1 MSQENNKS
9 PSIANALKIDIPL
22 WEFVTMM
29 ATLLALNALAID
41 TMLPALAEIGR
52 FYEVANANDQ
62 QLVIFAYILGFG
74 IPQLFFGPISDRY
87 GRKGLLQISLI
98 GYSVT
103 AFMCMTANSFEML
116 LGIRF
121 LQGVFSA
128 GARVIAGAVIRDVTS
143 GRVMAKV
150 MSLVL
155 TVFMIVPILAPGIG
169 TIVMQFAHWKWTF
182 GVLGIAGFM
191 TFFWTLLR
199 LPKTLPLEKRRSL
212 DFKSITSAY
221 WTVMTT
227 RVTVGYMAASGIIFG
242 ALFAFIGAS
251 EQIFDVA
258 FGRGEKFW
266 LWFGIIALMLAIAN
280 FVNSRIVERIG
291 MRRISHGVMLAF
303 IVLSIVNLIAMQV
316 SGENFYV
323 FLILFALTFAC
334 FGMMGANF
342 AALALEPLG
351 EISGTANAAY
361 GFATSTVSSV
371 IGLVVARQF
380 DGTITPILSGFL
392 ALGIASLLVV
402 LVTENGRLFELGK
415 GKS

>member
-1 MSQENNKS
+1 
-9 PSIANALKIDIPL
+9 
-22 WEFVTMM
+22 M
-29 ATLLALNALAID
+29 AMLLALNALAID
-41 TMLPALAEIGR
+41 TMLPALAEIGQ
-52 FYEVANANDQ
+52 FYEVENANDQ

-74 IPQLFFGPISDRY
+74 IPQLFFGPISDRF

-103 AFMCMTANSFEML
+103 AFMCMAANSFEIL

-143 GRVMAKV
+143 GRVMAKI

-155 TVFMIVPILAPGIG
+155 TVFMIVPILAPGLG
-169 TIVMQFAHWKWTF
+169 TIVMHFTHWKWTF
-182 GVLGIAGFM
+182 GVLGVAGFM

-199 LPKTLPLEKRRSL
+199 LPKTLPADKRRSL
-212 DFKSITSAY
+212 DLKSITSAY

-258 FGRGEKFW
+258 FEKGEKFW
-266 LWFGIIALMLAIAN
+266 LWFAIIALMLAIAN

-303 IVLSIVNLIAMQV
+303 IVLSITNLMAMQV
-316 SGENFYV
+316 TGENFYV
-323 FLILFALTFAC
+323 FLILFSLTFAC

-342 AALALEPLG
+342 ASLALEPLG
-351 EISGTANAAY
+351 AMSGTANAAY
-361 GFATSTVSSV
+361 GFATSTVSSL
-371 IGLVVARQF
+371 IGLIVARQF

-402 LVTENGRLFELGK
+402 LLTEKGKLFELGK

>member
-1 MSQENNKS
+1 MSQEKTKS
-9 PSIANALKIDIPL
+9 PSIATSLKIDIPL
-22 WEFVTMM
+22 WEFVAMM
-29 ATLLALNALAID
+29 AMLLALNALAID
-41 TMLPALAEIGR
+41 TMLPALAEIGQ
-52 FYEVANANDQ
+52 FYEVENANDQ

-74 IPQLFFGPISDRY
+74 IPQLFFGPISDRF

-103 AFMCMTANSFEML
+103 AFMCMAANSFEIL

-143 GRVMAKV
+143 GRVMAKI

-155 TVFMIVPILAPGIG
+155 TVFMIVPILAPGLG
-169 TIVMQFAHWKWTF
+169 TIVMHFTHWKWTF
-182 GVLGIAGFM
+182 GVLGVAGFM

-199 LPKTLPLEKRRSL
+199 LPKTLPADKRRSL
-212 DFKSITSAY
+212 DLKSITSAY

-258 FGRGEKFW
+258 FEKGEKFW
-266 LWFGIIALMLAIAN
+266 LWFAIIALMLAIAN

-303 IVLSIVNLIAMQV
+303 IVLSITNLMAMQV
-316 SGENFYV
+316 TGENFYV
-323 FLILFALTFAC
+323 FLILFSLTFAC

-342 AALALEPLG
+342 ASLALEPLG
-351 EISGTANAAY
+351 AMSGTANAAY
-361 GFATSTVSSV
+361 GFATSTVSSL
-371 IGLVVARQF
+371 IGLIVARQF

-402 LVTENGRLFELGK
+402 LLTEKGKLFELGK

>member
-1 MSQENNKS
+1 MATS
-9 PSIANALKIDIPL
+9 LKIDIPL
-22 WEFVTMM
+22 WEFVAMM
-29 ATLLALNALAID
+29 AMLLALNALAID
-41 TMLPALAEIGR
+41 TMLPALAEIGQ
-52 FYEVANANDQ
+52 FYEVENANDQ

-74 IPQLFFGPISDRY
+74 IPQLFFGPISDRF

-103 AFMCMTANSFEML
+103 AFMCMAANSFEML

-155 TVFMIVPILAPGIG
+155 TVFMIVPILAPGLG
-169 TIVMQFAHWKWTF
+169 TIVMHFTHWKWTF
-182 GVLGIAGFM
+182 GVLGVAGFM

-199 LPKTLPLEKRRSL
+199 LPKTLPADKRRSL
-212 DFKSITSAY
+212 DLKSITSAY

-258 FGRGEKFW
+258 FGKGEKFW
-266 LWFGIIALMLAIAN
+266 LWFAIIALMLAIAN

-303 IVLSIVNLIAMQV
+303 IVLSITNLMAMQV
-316 SGENFYV
+316 TGENFYV
-323 FLILFALTFAC
+323 FLILFSLTFAC

-342 AALALEPLG
+342 ASLALEPLG
-351 EISGTANAAY
+351 EMSGTANAAY
-361 GFATSTVSSV
+361 GFATSTVSSL
-371 IGLVVARQF
+371 IGLIVARQF

-402 LVTENGRLFELGK
+402 LLTEKGKLFELGK

>member
-1 MSQENNKS
+1 MATS
-9 PSIANALKIDIPL
+9 LKIDIPL
-22 WEFVTMM
+22 WEFVAMM
-29 ATLLALNALAID
+29 AMLLALNALAID
-41 TMLPALAEIGR
+41 TMLPALAEIGQ
-52 FYEVANANDQ
+52 FYEVENANDQ

-74 IPQLFFGPISDRY
+74 IPQLFFGPISDRF

-103 AFMCMTANSFEML
+103 AFMCMAANSFEIL

-143 GRVMAKV
+143 GRVMAKI

-155 TVFMIVPILAPGIG
+155 TVFMIVPILAPGLG
-169 TIVMQFAHWKWTF
+169 TIVMHFTHWKWTF
-182 GVLGIAGFM
+182 GVLGVAGFM

-199 LPKTLPLEKRRSL
+199 LPKTLPADKRRSL
-212 DFKSITSAY
+212 DLKSITSAY

-258 FGRGEKFW
+258 FEKGEKFW
-266 LWFGIIALMLAIAN
+266 LWFAIIALMLAIAN

-303 IVLSIVNLIAMQV
+303 IVLSITNLMAMQV
-316 SGENFYV
+316 TGENFYV
-323 FLILFALTFAC
+323 FLILFSLTFAC

-342 AALALEPLG
+342 ASLALEPLG
-351 EISGTANAAY
+351 AMSGTANAAY
-361 GFATSTVSSV
+361 GFATSTVSSL
-371 IGLVVARQF
+371 IGLIVARQF

-402 LVTENGRLFELGK
+402 LLTEKGKLFELGK